1 MDDRNYDI
9 TNRINEILNQIKGF
23 DNVALS
29 NPRVGK
35 IILRYRGEDFILS
48 INPAYENSKDVPEN
62 FGKTIEDYEFIWRD

>member
-9 TNRINEILNQIKGF
+9 TNKINEILCQIKGF

-48 INPAYENSKDVPEN
+48 INPAYEDSKDVPEN

>member
-35 IILRYRGEDFILS
+35 IILRDRGEDFILS
-48 INPAYENSKDVPEN
+48 INPAYEDSKDVPEN

>member
-9 TNRINEILNQIKGF
+9 TNRINEILSQIKGF

-48 INPAYENSKDVPEN
+48 IEPVYGDSKDVPEN
-62 FGKTIEDYEFIWRD
+62 FGKTIEDNEFIWRD

>member
-9 TNRINEILNQIKGF
+9 TNKINEILYQIKGF

-48 INPAYENSKDVPEN
+48 IDTVYGDSKDVPED
-62 FGKTIEDYEFIWRD
+62 FGKTIEDYKFIWRD

>member
-9 TNRINEILNQIKGF
+9 TNKINEILYQIKGF

-48 INPAYENSKDVPEN
+48 INPAYEDSKDVPEN

>member
-9 TNRINEILNQIKGF
+9 TNKINEILNQIKGF

-48 INPAYENSKDVPEN
+48 INPAYEDSKDVPEN

>member
-23 DNVALS
+23 DNIALS

-35 IILRYRGEDFILS
+35 LIIRYRGEDFILS
-48 INPAYENSKDVPEN
+48 IDPVYEDSKDVPKE
-62 FGKTIEDYEFIWRD
+62 FGKTIEDYKFIWRD

>member
-48 INPAYENSKDVPEN
+48 INPAYEDSKDVPEN

>member
-23 DNVALS
+23 DNIALS

-35 IILRYRGEDFILS
+35 LIIRYRGEDFILS
-48 INPAYENSKDVPEN
+48 INPAYEDSKDVPEN